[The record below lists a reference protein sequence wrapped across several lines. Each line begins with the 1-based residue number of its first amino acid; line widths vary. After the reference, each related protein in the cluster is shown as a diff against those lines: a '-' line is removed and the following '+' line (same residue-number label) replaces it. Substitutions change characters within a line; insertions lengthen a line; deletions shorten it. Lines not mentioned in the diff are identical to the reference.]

1 MSFLSAYS
9 LAAILGG
16 TCLGIVVTV
25 IALAP
30 ILRRHAKAPEALPEP
45 TRIQGFL
52 EPSRPV
58 RCARCGG
65 SELVHVPRLVLA
77 SAGAP
82 PPMSGP
88 LAVHEASRPVELEML
103 VCAGCGHAEW
113 FAVSPRTLEPFRSRA
128 NGESRL
134 PYRS

>member
-30 ILRRHAKAPEALPEP
+30 ILRRHGKPPVALPEP
-45 TRIQGFL
+45 PRMQGFL
-52 EPSRPV
+52 EPARPV
-58 RCARCGG
+58 RCTRCGG

-77 SAGAP
+77 SAAAP
-82 PPMSGP
+82 PIGGP
-88 LAVHEASRPVELEML
+88 LAMHEASRPVELEML
-103 VCAGCGHAEW
+103 ACAGCGHAEW